1 MADISTI
8 PMVQQRSA
16 DRVSKDLQ
24 RLKDS
29 KHGWG
34 QSFYGGLLKK
44 AGFLPREGKKHT
56 IYVDPDDADNVVIV
70 PRHGELL
77 SYVAD
82 EAIAAVERRI
92 ERLRQDGSKNSWHL
106 SRPAL

>member
-1 MADISTI
+1 
-8 PMVQQRSA
+8 MVQPPSA
-16 DRVSKDLQ
+16 DRVPKDLQ

-34 QSFYGGLLKK
+34 QSFYARLLKK

-56 IYVDPDDADNVVIV
+56 IYVDPDDHENVVIV

-82 EAIAAVERRI
+82 QAIEAIEKRT
-92 ERLRQDGSKNSWHL
+92 ERLKRDDSKD
-106 SRPAL
+106 A

>member
-1 MADISTI
+1 
-8 PMVQQRSA
+8 MVQPPPVN
-16 DRVSKDLQ
+16 RVLRDLQ

-34 QSFYGGLLKK
+34 QSFYGRLLRK

-56 IYVDPDDADNVVIV
+56 IYVDPDDHDNVVIV

-82 EAIAAVERRI
+82 QAIEAIEKRT
-92 ERLRQDGSKNSWHL
+92 ERLRQDDSQNT
-106 SRPAL
+106 

>member
-1 MADISTI
+1 
-8 PMVQQRSA
+8 MVQQPLA
-16 DRVSKDLQ
+16 KRVSKDLQ

-34 QSFYGGLLKK
+34 QSFYGRLLKK

-56 IYVDPDDADNVVIV
+56 IYVDPDDAENVVIV

-82 EAIAAVERRI
+82 QAVVAIEKRI
-92 ERLRQDGSKNSWHL
+92 ERLKQDGSENS
-106 SRPAL
+106 